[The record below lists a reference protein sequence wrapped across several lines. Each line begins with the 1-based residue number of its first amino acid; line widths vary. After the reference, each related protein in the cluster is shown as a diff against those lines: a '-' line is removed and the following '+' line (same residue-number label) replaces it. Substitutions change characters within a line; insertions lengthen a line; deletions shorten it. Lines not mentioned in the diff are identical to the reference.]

1 MNTNLIAVVLSFG
14 DLPDLHRG
22 AVYSHDDL
30 PPLFDVIVEGLTE
43 SINEATPAA
52 LHSEDGWEMI
62 VALDSISNA
71 ELKDQYKLLS
81 ERDFMDDAAI
91 QEGLVVLAE
100 VLAAHR
106 SRNAKSPT
114 AEIITPTTAE
124 LVGQLGTAI
133 SAEIDAG
140 KLHVSRQIY
149 DDERMVNDVM
159 EDALA
164 DGILQDSVLLVG
176 GFVIARCKEDMDY
189 LFNAWANADEDLHLD
204 DDEDEDEDE

>member
-1 MNTNLIAVVLSFG
+1 MNTNLIAVVLNYEVQPG
-14 DLPDLHRG
+14 LHKGTVYNHDNLPS
-22 AVYSHDDL
+22 Y
-30 PPLFDVIVEGLTE
+30 FEVIVEGMTAT
-43 SINEATPAA
+43 INETAPAA
-52 LHSEDGWEMI
+52 LYAEDGWEVI

-71 ELKDQYKLLS
+71 KLKEQYKLLA
-81 ERDFMDDAAI
+81 ERDFMDDACI

-106 SRNAKSPT
+106 SSNAKSPDAT
-114 AEIITPTTAE
+114 TIPPTTDE
-124 LVGQLGTAI
+124 MVGQIGAAI
-133 SAEIDAG
+133 SAEISAG

-204 DDEDEDEDE
+204 DDEDEDE